1 MNLFFLFQA
10 PDEHLSESSLRVAR
24 VLAHTQIK
32 TMSNA
37 PPSCSDE
44 EGESSLHL
52 SNSQSSSM
60 ETDADES
67 DHAIQQSNKPIVK
80 PRRLQK
86 TRKTSVTIV
95 GSTTKNNTPPTSRTN
110 VRKDEQKHPSS
121 SNDDEI
127 NDMNGTVED
136 FMVSNRRPKAF
147 QSRRHDHLTTT
158 TTTDDDTNRSYHRYH
173 PLDNLEANGKH
184 FPSDSHGSSP
194 VPTTAGSINLNLAR
208 KSNRF
213 QVKSIR
219 KSQQQ
224 HMLLANIAAAK
235 SSNDDDCSVPSQRM
249 KSLFKTAVM
258 TGRKHTNTPTTDG
271 EHPTTN
277 TDHIVKGALSALTI
291 VDNGS
296 GSDIG
301 NHHVRFHDSQN
312 KKHESAAEEEK
323 LPAPIVTLPTPAPPS
338 SAASAQGEVRSR
350 RRLRN
355 AITAISLSA

>member
-1 MNLFFLFQA
+1 
-10 PDEHLSESSLRVAR
+10 
-24 VLAHTQIK
+24 
-32 TMSNA
+32 MSNP

-67 DHAIQQSNKPIVK
+67 DHEIQQNNKPIVK

-95 GSTTKNNTPPTSRTN
+95 GSTTNNNTPPASRTN
-110 VRKDEQKHPSS
+110 VRKDEQQQQQQHQSS

-136 FMVSNRRPKAF
+136 STVNNRRPKAF
-147 QSRRHDHLTTT
+147 QSKRHDHLTTT
-158 TTTDDDTNRSYHRYH
+158 TTTDDDTNRYYHRYH

-184 FPSDSHGSSP
+184 FPTDSHGSSP
-194 VPTTAGSINLNLAR
+194 VPTTAGSISSIPAR
-208 KSNRF
+208 KTNRF

-224 HMLLANIAAAK
+224 HMLLANVAAAK
-235 SSNDDDCSVPSQRM
+235 SSNDDDCSVPNQRM
-249 KSLFKTAVM
+249 KSPFKPALI
-258 TGRKHTNTPTTDG
+258 GRKHTNTPTTDG

-277 TDHIVKGALSALTI
+277 TDHIVNGALSALRT

-296 GSDIG
+296 GSDMG
-301 NHHVRFHDSQN
+301 NCHVRFHVSQN

-338 SAASAQGEVRSR
+338 SAASAQGEVRSLDFSR
-350 RRLRN
+350 ESLDERV
-355 AITAISLSA
+355 ISLCSG